1 MRMYKTRKNS
11 LHTWIS
17 LVYWSFIL
25 CVQSSAVTRV
35 WGLFVVSSCVFVLCK
50 FCLYKLH
57 ACAGV
62 CVTIP
67 PVSSSPP
74 PPPSPPP
81 VGEGDAED
89 AWLQRSEDVNTD
101 HRTVHG
107 RPSAGSVETA
117 GHHHDRQVQTA
128 LGRARWGGKTHHT
141 HTHTHT
147 HTWLSYTHLSH
158 PVCAGTDRFSEVVD
172 RTQTL
177 TQRHTQYLF
186 FFFSCVFI
194 CPLLSMTGHT
204 HTFSHTHTHTCSS
217 LTAQSLPLAVNASLA
232 ASARECLC
240 GLQAV

>member
-1 MRMYKTRKNS
+1 MRN
-11 LHTWIS
+11 H
-17 LVYWSFIL
+17 
-25 CVQSSAVTRV
+25 
-35 WGLFVVSSCVFVLCK
+35 
-50 FCLYKLH
+50 
-57 ACAGV
+57 
-62 CVTIP
+62 P

-147 HTWLSYTHLSH
+147 LDCPTHTS
-158 PVCAGTDRFSEVVD
+158 
-172 RTQTL
+172 
-177 TQRHTQYLF
+177 HTQYAQAQTDLARWSIEPRHWHKGTRNI
-186 FFFSCVFI
+186 FFSFFPVCLYVLC
-194 CPLLSMTGHT
+194 CPWQAT
-204 HTFSHTHTHTCSS
+204 HTLSHTHTHTHTCSS